1 MENTPAT
8 IQVGQLELDS
18 NSHTDRME
26 PSPAATL
33 VDYDA
38 CILSK
43 SKSIG
48 VPSQTDEPKKSDIPI
63 LSQRRKW
70 SLLMV
75 FCLGFFID
83 IWMYSGT
90 YLHPSSIITD
100 KTAFFVFTGPIS
112 TDLAVPFEQQTWVI
126 TSYAVRLIVSQTSVT
141 VSDRPGNIRRVPP
154 ILGTCIRLVLGQT
167 SIRLRIPITR
177 YPLTCD
183 IIPTRSILLFCDSSD

>member
-8 IQVGQLELDS
+8 LQVGRLDS
-18 NSHTDRME
+18 RSDPLE

-43 SKSIG
+43 SKSIDSPTTSPDANTKIDRP
-48 VPSQTDEPKKSDIPI
+48 V

-83 IWMYSGT
+83 IWMYSGM
-90 YLHPSSIITD
+90 S
-100 KTAFFVFTGPIS
+100 
-112 TDLAVPFEQQTWVI
+112 PF
-126 TSYAVRLIVSQTSVT
+126 T
-141 VSDRPGNIRRVPP
+141 VSH
-154 ILGTCIRLVLGQT
+154 
-167 SIRLRIPITR
+167 
-177 YPLTCD
+177 
-183 IIPTRSILLFCDSSD
+183 

>member
-1 MENTPAT
+1 MEPTTSPAT
-8 IQVGQLELDS
+8 LQVGRLDS
-18 NSHTDRME
+18 RSDPLE

-43 SKSIG
+43 SKSIDSPTTG
-48 VPSQTDEPKKSDIPI
+48 PHADIKTKIPV

-90 YLHPSSIITD
+90 SPSHRIIGSIDANKI
-100 KTAFFVFTGPIS
+100 AFFVFTGPIS
-112 TDLAVPFEQQTWVI
+112 SDLSVPFEQQTWVI
-126 TSYAVRLIVSQTSVT
+126 TSYAVRVPFEQQTWVI
-141 VSDRPGNIRRVPP
+141 N
-154 ILGTCIRLVLGQT
+154 
-167 SIRLRIPITR
+167 
-177 YPLTCD
+177 LT
-183 IIPTRSILLFCDSSD
+183 I